1 MPNAPAQSYAN
12 HVRKVPLG
20 YWATCLAI
28 LFGAIGLGWTV
39 FRQPSVATVSALL
52 VALGA
57 GGAAWYARINALLAQ
72 DRVIRHEERTRLERI
87 LPADLK
93 ARIEELSVAQIVSL
107 RFASDGEVAEL
118 MRQVLAEGLHDRKAI
133 KQRIRDWRA
142 DWMRV

>member
-1 MPNAPAQSYAN
+1 MPTVPEQSYEN
-12 HVRKVPLG
+12 HVRRVPAG

-28 LFGAIGLGWTV
+28 LFGAIGLAWV
-39 FRQPSVATVSALL
+39 AFRQPSVGSVSALL
-52 VALGA
+52 LALGA

-72 DRVIRHEERTRLERI
+72 DRVIRHEERTRLERL

-93 ARIEELSVAQIVSL
+93 PRIEELSVAQIVSL
-107 RFASDGEVAEL
+107 RFASDGEVGEL

-133 KQRIRDWRA
+133 KQRIRSWRA